1 MGDNWLQEAI
11 EHQRAGLSARLALPL
26 ARIAQAS
33 ASAWCDNPDALDRA
47 LADGLDA
54 VSPCNLLYAV
64 DTAGRQLSANVSP
77 GREDMSV
84 RGQNLAN
91 RPYLVSAVPCSG
103 FLLSDVYI
111 SRVTARPCVTAVQAV
126 TQMGQVVGFVAA
138 DFVLRDLPLIAA
150 PARGKAGWRQIK
162 GDPAIRETVF
172 NQQRITSEMD
182 RHMPDVIAIM
192 DELLGERG
200 VFHAKLHFS
209 SSRATLWLTDD
220 PYRYRVHVLRE
231 ITDGARLPAPAVL
244 RNGGGGARPDQDG
257 LRALRAAAHRG
268 RYLLPARRL
277 AQPHQRHG
285 RAHLLLR
292 RFALPAGGRIPG
304 QGRALLVRRVKGAL
318 RAFSC
323 LSAPPLSF

>member
-11 EHQRAGLSARLALPL
+11 EHQRVGLSTRLARPL
-26 ARIAQAS
+26 ARIAEHCAP
-33 ASAWCDNPDALDRA
+33 AWDNPDALDRA

-64 DTAGRQLSANVSP
+64 DTAGRQLSANISP
-77 GREDMSV
+77 GQVDASV
-84 RGQNLAN
+84 RGQNLAD

-111 SRVTARPCVTAVQAV
+111 SRVTARPCLTAVQAV
-126 TQMGQVVGFVAA
+126 TRMGQVIGFLAA
-138 DFVLRDLPLIAA
+138 DFVLRDLPLVAA
-150 PARGKAGWRQIK
+150 PARGAAGWRQIK

-172 NQQRITSEMD
+172 NQQRIASEMD

-231 ITDGARLPAPAVL
+231 ITDPAMLLAYPRQRYSGMAVVARDRIRTVFE
-244 RNGGGGARPDQDG
+244 
-257 LRALRAAAHRG
+257 
-268 RYLLPARRL
+268 
-277 AQPHQRHG
+277 
-285 RAHLLLR
+285 
-292 RFALPAGGRIPG
+292 RFAL
-304 QGRALLVRRVKGAL
+304 L
-318 RAFSC
+318 RTADETFYLRSGSLNLINGMVGLTFSC
-323 LSAPPLSF
+323 DGSHYLPADEFLARDEHFWSGA